1 MLRRLPVIASL
12 MLILAALGCGTVGS
26 VPKKAGEALGKSVT
40 DFGKGVGAGVD
51 EAQEI
56 KVELSDTLKKINIT
70 HTIAKAASGKSKG
83 VTVYLLSQAPQ
94 QLTLTAKAF
103 NADKQEIG
111 RSAVDVTFSKDDAQ
125 YVTFHF
131 DDQMDAM
138 KVQTYFIDVKAP

>member
-1 MLRRLPVIASL
+1 MLRRLHLLSSL
-12 MLILAALGCGTVGS
+12 TLLLATLGCGTVGS

-56 KVELSDTLKKINIT
+56 KVELSDALKRINIT
-70 HTIAKAASGKSKG
+70 HTIAKAASGKNKG

-111 RSAVDVTFSKDDAQ
+111 RSAVDVMFSKDDAQ
-125 YVTFHF
+125 YVTFYF